1 MWPLIKLL
9 PITTN
14 FRFVAFSRI
23 AAVISVIAVIG
34 SLAMVLIPFQPPCGG
49 LACGIDFKGGTLLEI
64 STAPKAV
71 DLGAVRQTLEAARMG
86 DVQVQAFGSET
97 SAMVRFQTPDG
108 AHPADTVASV
118 KAELT
123 KVLGQVAFT
132 KTDVVGG
139 VNSSTSEETGLEII
153 RQVYPKFGLVPGLII
168 APGWSQDA
176 TVAAALQVPRVGA

>member
-108 AHPADTVASV
+108 AHPDRQPACDSDERSRYCQGLPDAAAAAYGGSRGQPIR
-118 KAELT
+118 AGRDPRLP
-123 KVLGQVAFT
+123 QVAA
-132 KTDVVGG
+132 
-139 VNSSTSEETGLEII
+139 
-153 RQVYPKFGLVPGLII
+153 RPPVP
-168 APGWSQDA
+168 
-176 TVAAALQVPRVGA
+176 